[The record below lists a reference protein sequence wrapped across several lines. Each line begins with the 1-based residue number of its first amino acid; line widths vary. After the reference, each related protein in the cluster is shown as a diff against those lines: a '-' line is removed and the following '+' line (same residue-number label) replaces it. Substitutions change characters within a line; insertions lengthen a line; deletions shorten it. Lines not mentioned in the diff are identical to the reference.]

1 MDILQRIKQLVLR
14 GRVGFARKALE
25 EMRSDG
31 LRIDDVTE
39 SIICAQTIAKT
50 LRSKNPNRRYPGEK
64 LYVIKSFSFDG
75 TPIYTK
81 GAIVRKP
88 EGEVFYFLV
97 SSKIVTFGD

>member
-1 MDILQRIKQLVLR
+1 MDVLQRIKQLVMNS
-14 GRVGFARKALE
+14 RVGFTRKSLE

-31 LRIDDVTE
+31 LIIDEVRE
-39 SIICAQTIAKT
+39 SILCAQTIAKT
-50 LRSKNPNRRYPGEK
+50 IRSKSPNRRYPGEK
-64 LYVIKSFSFDG
+64 LYVIKSFSFKG

-88 EGEVFYFLV
+88 EGEVFYLV